1 MPAPGAYKY
10 ITPRYTIGVD
20 SWVPFGRPRDQAMRS
35 WLTLRVLISLSGL
48 KRCSSKV
55 RFIMSQSAG
64 SGLANIA
71 AVTGTNVCAEAF
83 AANPLTDENAIIT
96 TIATREVGSMFFLPE
111 TSLDHLPESSSTT
124 ARWRDIAPT
133 LVRAL

>member
-1 MPAPGAYKY
+1 MLAPGAYKY

-35 WLTLRVLISLSGL
+35 WPTLRVLISLSGL

-64 SGLANIA
+64 SGLASIA
-71 AVTGTNVCAEAF
+71 SVTGTNVCAEEL
-83 AANPLTDENAIIT
+83 AANALKYQNAIIT
-96 TIATREVGSMFFLPE
+96 AIVTREVVSMV
-111 TSLDHLPESSSTT
+111 SSQ
-124 ARWRDIAPT
+124 
-133 LVRAL
+133 